1 MFDSILDDR
10 NAAPSTEQ
18 AFCSTAHTI
27 FRNDTKDKKLSIERE
42 TFQNLIGVGIIKDI
56 KRLLFD
62 ENLLVV
68 QQVVGQLD
76 LRIIWH
82 STNSLREALGDDLSA
97 VRAANAVGWKNLK
110 FRVVWCV
117 AVTAGNEERAIPA
130 GNIDQSLDVG
140 NEPFRAGDVK
150 LAARVQEVHLHIYF
164 PENKVGIWLHDV
176 IPRYARKGSLV
187 KIPHFVAGHDLLARG
202 DRS

>member
-10 NAAPSTEQ
+10 NAAASTEQ
-18 AFCSTAHTI
+18 AFCCTAHTI
-27 FRNDTKDKKLSIERE
+27 FRNDTKDKKLSIARE
-42 TFQNLIGVGIIKDI
+42 IFENLFGVGIIKDI

-76 LRIIWH
+76 LRIIWQ

-97 VRAANAVGWKNLK
+97 ARAANAMRWKNLK
-110 FRVVWCV
+110 FRVVWWV
-117 AVTAGNEERAIPA
+117 LVTARNEQRAIPA

-140 NEPFRAGDVK
+140 NKLFCAGNVE
-150 LAARVQEVHLHIYF
+150 LAARMHEVHLHIHF
-164 PENKVGIWLHDV
+164 PKNRVGTWLHDA
-176 IPRYARKGSLV
+176 INSL
-187 KIPHFVAGHDLLARG
+187 
-202 DRS
+202 RSQRSVG